1 MSPLLDSA
9 ARKRLLFAGVFLLSF
24 RRAAAY
30 QAEVEPVP
38 ARAYAEAAL
47 REINEARVSVDVFM
61 YAFSLR
67 PDQKDSLPLQ
77 LAEALRRARDRGVK
91 VRVVL
96 DRGPD
101 PGGFSQD
108 PEARNGA
115 ARDYLAAAGIP
126 VFLDDPQVVT
136 HAKALIV
143 DGKTVLLGST
153 NWTTAAFTQNVE
165 ADALVRSP
173 EFARDLLL
181 ELDRNVPVPAPAE
194 AQVQIPL
201 EFLARPDL
209 LGRMVTR
216 RDDRAFDTALYLF
229 KRGRVG
235 EKTELVTADLADA
248 LGLGQLMRSVYR
260 SEIQRTLATLQ
271 DTYRLVRL
279 TRRFGQEPL
288 VEFLPPAGSTGAS
301 VPPEYWSLGWNTR
314 LDLPGK
320 AFYLLSLYYSSVSP
334 GRPSWTVSRED
345 LAARHHVSP
354 AFISMGVTALR
365 RAGLIDVASGEL
377 TKDPCPRDTSVYTPR
392 PLYDAA
398 ELDRR
403 FEEIRTKYGD
413 EKLAR
418 ARNYAAEVYD
428 DSDAAG
434 VEQLIRLEEEFGPER
449 VKWTADKI
457 GMKDPDNPRRT
468 LGYLIGM
475 IRTPDKK

>member
-91 VRVVL
+91 VR
-96 DRGPD
+96 
-101 PGGFSQD
+101 
-108 PEARNGA
+108 
-115 ARDYLAAAGIP
+115 
-126 VFLDDPQVVT
+126 VVT